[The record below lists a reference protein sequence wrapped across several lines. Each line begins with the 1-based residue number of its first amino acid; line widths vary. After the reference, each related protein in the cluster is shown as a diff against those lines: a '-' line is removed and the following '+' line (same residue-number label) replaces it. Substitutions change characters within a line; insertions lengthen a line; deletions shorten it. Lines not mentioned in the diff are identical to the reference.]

1 MRSRLRCLLPL
12 LTALLLVPS
21 VARAAICITDDAGD
35 RVCLERPATRI
46 VSLYAAFTD
55 IFEAMEQ
62 TGRIAG
68 RTKTDLSGT
77 LAATV
82 PVIGTHMRP
91 NMELVL
97 GLRPDLALQMGGRA
111 EAAQSVANLR
121 RHGIPTAF
129 FQVGSFADLFSVI
142 TRLGILTGETAAAD
156 ALVRS
161 LSLRLEALEKAL
173 DAIPSRPKVFFEVR
187 YPNLLGAGPY
197 SLVSD
202 IIQAAGGVNVLGS
215 EGPSAGSRKG
225 RVIRLSEE
233 ELLRLDPDFYCIQV
247 GPMNK
252 NPAPLADRPHFAS
265 LRAVRS
271 GHSLFVDEYLFSRPG
286 PLAVDAAEKLAR
298 ELHPGIFKEKTE

>member
-1 MRSRLRCLLPL
+1 MRNSLRCLLPL
-12 LTALLLVPS
+12 LTALILAPS

-55 IFEAMEQ
+55 IFEAMGQ
-62 TGRIAG
+62 PGRIAG
-68 RTKTDLSGT
+68 RTKTDTSGT
-77 LAATV
+77 LPATV

-97 GLRPDLALQMGGRA
+97 GLKPDLALQMGGRA
-111 EAAQSVANLR
+111 EAAQSVAALR

-129 FQVGSFADLFSVI
+129 FQVESFADLFSVI
-142 TRLGILTGETAAAD
+142 ARLGTLTGETAAAD

-161 LSLRLEALEKAL
+161 LSLRLDALKKAL
-173 DAIPSRPKVFFEVR
+173 APVPSRPKVFFEVR
-187 YPNLLGAGPY
+187 YPNLLGAGPD

-202 IIQAAGGVNVLGS
+202 ILHAAGGVNVLS
-215 EGPSAGSRKG
+215 SQGPDAASRKG

-233 ELLRLDPDFYCIQV
+233 ELLRLDPDFYCVQV

-252 NPAPLADRPHFAS
+252 NPTPLADRPHFAP

-286 PLAVDAAEKLAR
+286 PMAIDAAEKLAR
-298 ELHPGIFKEKTE
+298 ELHPGIF